1 MQSIIESMI
10 RARLD
15 RTEQWARQVFDGP
28 PEALEGFVSLARDE
42 TLNMIGATVRPFM
55 QSHINQHP
63 VMVSN
68 LN

>member
-1 MQSIIESMI
+1 MQSIIEAKI

-15 RTEQWARQVFDGP
+15 RTERWARQVFDGP
-28 PEALEGFVSLARDE
+28 ANELEAFVTMARDQ
-42 TLNMIGATVRPFM
+42 TLNAIGAAVRPYM
-55 QSHINQHP
+55 QSHMNQHP